1 MMRRLFSLRLY
12 SLLIYCAVPFAL
24 AAVLWRGLRDRRHW
38 QALGE
43 RFGWG
48 RRLNSAPSIWLHA
61 VSLGE
66 MSAAAPLLRA
76 LRLKYPQYPLVLTT
90 ATLTGR
96 ARAAGLFGDGA
107 EVRFLPYDTPGAV
120 ARFLDRIR
128 PCLAIIVETELWPN
142 LFAECERRGVPLM
155 LASARLS
162 AKSVGRYRRLGNLFR
177 GVFSAVS
184 LVAAQSVEDAERF
197 IAIGAQSARTRVVG
211 NIKFDVSLGAAAIEE
226 GRALRASSGG
236 ARPTWIAGSTHAGE
250 EEQVLAA
257 HETLRGGLPD
267 ALLLLA
273 PRHPERFEAVADLL
287 TRRQLRFTRRSR
299 GGEPGGPERNGAE
312 PGGAEPGGV
321 ERGGAQVVLVDTVG
335 ELESLYASAD
345 AAFVGGSLVPIGGHN
360 LLEPAALGLPVLTG
374 PYHFNGRDIAR
385 LMLVQGAALQV
396 GNAQELAAA
405 LARLLADPQERRR
418 IGAIGRHIVESNRG
432 SVARLLEL
440 IEPWLQAP
448 APSPLPAAASPAAG
462 C

>member
-1 MMRRLFSLRLY
+1 MMRRLFSLRVY
-12 SLLIYCAVPFAL
+12 SLLIYCAVPFAF

-142 LFAECERRGVPLM
+142 LFAECERRGVPLV

-162 AKSVGRYRRLGNLFR
+162 AKSVARYRRLGNLFR

-184 LVAAQSVEDAERF
+184 LVAAQTAEDAERF

-211 NIKFDVSLGAAAIEE
+211 NIKFDLGLGAEAIVK
-226 GRALRASSGG
+226 GRALRVSFGA

-257 HETLRGGLPD
+257 HEKLRDGLPD
-267 ALLLLA
+267 ALLLLV
-273 PRHPERFEAVADLL
+273 PRHPDRFEAVADLL
-287 TRRQLRFTRRSR
+287 RRRQVRFTRRSGA
-299 GGEPGGPERNGAE
+299 GGGSE
-312 PGGAEPGGV
+312 PGGA
-321 ERGGAQVVLVDTVG
+321 AQVVLVDTVG

-374 PYHFNGRDIAR
+374 PHHFNGKDIAR
-385 LMLVQGAALQV
+385 LMLDQGAALQV

-440 IEPWLQAP
+440 TEPWLTGP
-448 APSPLPAAASPAAG
+448 APSPVPAAASAANPAAG